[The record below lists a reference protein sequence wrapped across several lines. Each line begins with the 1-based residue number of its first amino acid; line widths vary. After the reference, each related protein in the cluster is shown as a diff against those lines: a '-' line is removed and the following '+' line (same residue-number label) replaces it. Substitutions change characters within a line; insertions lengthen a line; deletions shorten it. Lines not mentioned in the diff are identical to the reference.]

1 MKRVVFFFLIL
12 FVALSVDAQA
22 VRRLPCDY
30 WCQWYGPAPTWRRVI
45 PIVPPEPLNLPKGV
59 GVIVAYSDIPKYP
72 TAGYTEGW
80 NIALE
85 RNKDSAQALVD
96 MGIRTVKL
104 WPRTHAYGW
113 DMKQVYENPDLDV
126 IVVRPMQN
134 AWSEEQ
140 GSCVEGQHS
149 IWVTE
154 DYGKIA
160 MDLYERFGHLDK
172 VIILTGW
179 EADHLVKNL
188 GCEYNEE
195 YNYSSYVKTMLDN
208 RQAGVE
214 AARAAYPDAL
224 LRVYHAVD
232 INDINNNFNVVR
244 DLDLEPD
251 IWSLS
256 YWKWGTYTITEML
269 EYIVEQTG
277 YRPDRIIIGEVGGPV
292 DKQYDRIVSAVT
304 DAMEFGCP
312 LVYVWL
318 YVQDWGGDNFGLW
331 AKDEDGLFTGQWT
344 EGMDAIVAMN
354 EVYN

>member
-1 MKRVVFFFLIL
+1 
-12 FVALSVDAQA
+12 
-22 VRRLPCDY
+22 
-30 WCQWYGPAPTWRRVI
+30 
-45 PIVPPEPLNLPKGV
+45 
-59 GVIVAYSDIPKYP
+59 
-72 TAGYTEGW
+72 
-80 NIALE
+80 
-85 RNKDSAQALVD
+85 
-96 MGIRTVKL
+96 
-104 WPRTHAYGW
+104 
-113 DMKQVYENPDLDV
+113 
-126 IVVRPMQN
+126 
-134 AWSEEQ
+134 
-140 GSCVEGQHS
+140 
-149 IWVTE
+149 
-154 DYGKIA
+154 
-160 MDLYERFGHLDK
+160 
-172 VIILTGW
+172 
-179 EADHLVKNL
+179 LVKNL